1 MTIQSVTVVNGSAGN
16 IGPPGPPGPSYD
28 ATSITQQLISVG
40 SKTFTT
46 QTNLAYLS
54 GARCRMCSS
63 ANPLNNWMEGV
74 ITSYVD
80 DQLIVDSILLSPSR
94 DGLPHT
100 DWLISLAGEQGQP
113 GTPGINGVPGTNG
126 NVIWQGAAAPSGT
139 VPASPTDGDWYLQ
152 FNPATPGGPAYMWG
166 PYSHTATPA
175 WGTAGVLLA
184 TGPIGP
190 QGPTGATGAQG
201 PQGPQGAQGPGG
213 AAGPVGPPGN
223 QGAVGPA
230 GAGYNG
236 TSVTSAAIGAGSV
249 TITTQP
255 GLAYVTGLRARF
267 SAYSAMTNW
276 MEGQVTAYNI
286 ATGDL
291 TINATL
297 TNGTGTFT
305 NWTIG
310 LAGEKGQQGD
320 TGPAGAGSGDMLRA
334 NNLSDL
340 LDYTVAWANLHLAS
354 VAHTGDY
361 NDLINRP
368 DITQRRVTASPVSI
382 TATDDVLN
390 INIATGSPTLALPSS
405 ATRGGRHIVIK
416 DVGGQFGAHPLT
428 VTFAGTEAA
437 DGITS
442 LVLNVNYQQLKLRPI
457 NDGGPAG
464 WAIDG

>member
-1 MTIQSVTVVNGSAGN
+1 MTIQSVTVVAGSAGD

-28 ATSITQQLISVG
+28 ATSIVQQIISVG

-46 QTNLAYLS
+46 QKTLAYLA
-54 GARCRMCSS
+54 GTRCRMCSS

-74 ITSYVD
+74 VTSYVD
-80 DQLIVDSILLSPSR
+80 DQLIVNSILLSPTR
-94 DGLPHT
+94 DGLPHS
-100 DWLISLAGEQGQP
+100 DWLISLAGEQGQA

-126 NVIWQGAAAPSGT
+126 NVIWQGVAAPTGT
-139 VPASPTDGDWYLQ
+139 NPASPTDGDWYLQ
-152 FNPATPGGPAYMWG
+152 FDPATPGGPAHMWG
-166 PYSHTATPA
+166 PYSHTATNP

-184 TGPIGP
+184 TGPVGP
-190 QGPTGATGAQG
+190 QGPQGATGAQG
-201 PQGPQGAQGPGG
+201 PQGTTGAQGPGG
-213 AAGPVGPPGN
+213 AAGPQGP
-223 QGAVGPA
+223 QGDQGPKGPA

-249 TITTQP
+249 TLTTQA

-267 SAYSAMTNW
+267 AAYSAMTNW
-276 MEGQVTAYNI
+276 MEGQVTAYNT

-297 TNGTGTFT
+297 TNGSGTFT

-340 LDYTVAWANLHLAS
+340 LDYTVAWANLHLAA

-368 DITQRRVTASPVSI
+368 DITQRSVTAGPIAIV
-382 TATDDVLN
+382 ATDDVLN
-390 INIATGSPTLALPSS
+390 VNINTGTPTCALPAS
-405 ATRGGRHIVIK
+405 ASRSGRHIVIK
-416 DVGGQFGAHPLT
+416 DVGGQFGAHNLT
-428 VTFAGTEAA
+428 ITPAGAERV
-437 DGITS
+437 DGLASI
-442 LVLNVNYQQLKLRPI
+442 VLNTNYQQIKLRPM
-457 NDGGPAG
+457 NDGVNSG